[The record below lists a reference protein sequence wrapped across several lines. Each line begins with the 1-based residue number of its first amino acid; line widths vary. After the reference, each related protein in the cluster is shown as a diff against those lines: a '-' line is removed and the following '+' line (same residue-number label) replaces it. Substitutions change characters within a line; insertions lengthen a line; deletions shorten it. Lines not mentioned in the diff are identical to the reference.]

1 MSQLLDQMRDR
12 IRTLHYSIRTEDSYV
27 LWAKQFILF
36 HRKRHPLEMG
46 EAEVGEFLTYLAV
59 ERNVAA
65 STQNQAL
72 SAILFLYK
80 VVLDRPLER
89 VEDVLRAKK
98 PQRLPVVFTR
108 EEVRAVLARM
118 QGDKAVMASLLY
130 GSGLRLMECL
140 RLRVKDVDFGQNHI
154 VVRDGK
160 GQKDR
165 VTVLP
170 GSLVDALRRQ
180 VERVVEIHRQD
191 LRDGFGRVYLPFAL
205 AKKYPNADREPGWQY
220 LFPASSR
227 AMDPRGGVERRH
239 HQHEAVRTTRQPK
252 PRRRPGFSAWLIF
265 HRTHGPG
272 TLASHQS
279 PEREQPRG
287 CIIRPEERSRFQ
299 KALPLVSRLTVGSS
313 GRRTKERRKIGKSGT
328 GIRREQES

>member
-12 IRTLHYSIRTEDSYV
+12 IRTLHYSIRTEDAYV

-72 SAILFLYK
+72 GAILFLYK

-118 QGDKAVMASLLY
+118 QGDKAV
-130 GSGLRLMECL
+130 R
-140 RLRVKDVDFGQNHI
+140 
-154 VVRDGK
+154 
-160 GQKDR
+160 
-165 VTVLP
+165 
-170 GSLVDALRRQ
+170 
-180 VERVVEIHRQD
+180 
-191 LRDGFGRVYLPFAL
+191 
-205 AKKYPNADREPGWQY
+205 
-220 LFPASSR
+220 
-227 AMDPRGGVERRH
+227 
-239 HQHEAVRTTRQPK
+239 
-252 PRRRPGFSAWLIF
+252 
-265 HRTHGPG
+265 
-272 TLASHQS
+272 
-279 PEREQPRG
+279 
-287 CIIRPEERSRFQ
+287 
-299 KALPLVSRLTVGSS
+299 GSS
-313 GRRTKERRKIGKSGT
+313 GSGVLGVGGPRGRGRGAGRPIGVLGPGRPGWSPTQAPHRSGLAHHAHPVPHL
-328 GIRREQES
+328 